1 MSKAKNIKLRLACLE
16 QWMASNSTNQKEAKE
31 ESKGSYSNYRGKSFQ
46 KSFRGSRGKRQWLT
60 RKKRYWFGL
69 SSLGCTKMKI

>member
-46 KSFRGSRGKRQWLT
+46 KSFRGSRGKR
-60 RKKRYWFGL
+60 
-69 SSLGCTKMKI
+69 